1 MRLLRHIEACNNAK
15 LQGRRL
21 PFRIGAAQVG
31 WVLPDFAD
39 QLRGFAGVHR
49 ESGRVTLDVAHAGD
63 LPMIARALAERGVL
77 GWRDEAFDV
86 RAAPGAPVLARID
99 RAALPAFGI
108 FAEGIHVNGL
118 VRRGQELFVWVGRRA
133 SHKLLDP
140 GKYDH
145 IVAGGVP
152 AGLSPRETLLKE
164 AAEEAEIPPAL
175 AAEAV
180 PVARIGYTMERPEGL
195 RRDLL
200 HCYDLY
206 LPQDFIPRP
215 ADGEVAAFELWP
227 IERAREVAAD
237 SEEFKFNVT
246 LVLID
251 LFLRNC
257 LIDPTSAE
265 GQILRERLDRPCLPV
280 GFPGETRSP

>member
-1 MRLLRHIEACNNAK
+1 MRRLLRHIDACHNAR
-15 LQGRRL
+15 LAGRRI

-31 WVLPDFAD
+31 WVLPEFAVA
-39 QLRGFAGVHR
+39 LRGFAAIRR
-49 ESGRVTLDVAHAGD
+49 EGDGLTLDPQRAAE
-63 LPMIARALAERGVL
+63 LPAIARALAERGLL
-77 GWRDEAFDV
+77 GWRGESFDV
-86 RAAPGAPVLARID
+86 RAEPGGAVLAEID

-108 FAEGIHVNGL
+108 FAEGVHVNGL
-118 VRRGQELFVWVGRRA
+118 MRRGKRLFLWVGRRA
-133 SHKLLDP
+133 SGKQLDP

-152 AGLSPRETLLKE
+152 SGLSPMQTLLKE
-164 AAEEAEIPPAL
+164 AAEEAAIPTCL

-206 LPQDFIPRP
+206 LPESFVPEPI
-215 ADGEVAAFELWP
+215 DGEVAGFELWP
-227 IERAREVAAD
+227 IERALEAVAD
-237 SEEFKFNVT
+237 TDNFKFNVN

-251 LFLRNC
+251 LFLRTG
-257 LIDPTSAE
+257 LLDPDGAD
-265 GQILRERLDRPCLPV
+265 GQLLRERLCRM
-280 GFPGETRSP
+280 G